1 MTIIFPGFRGAAV
14 LVAGMLLLTAGSA
27 VAQAKPTAEDAK
39 KFLEGAEKHLLDL
52 TIETGRAQWVQ
63 STYITLDTEV
73 IAAEANEKLVTAGV
87 DYAKQAARFDGVQLP
102 DDLRRRIELLKRALT
117 LAAPSDPAKTAELTQ
132 LAARLES
139 TYGSGEYCRQGG
151 ECLDL
156 EQLSDIIEK
165 SRDPKEL
172 LDVWAGWHAV
182 APAMREDYTRLV
194 SLANEGAGELGYKD
208 TGALWRSKYDME
220 PDEFAKEVDRLW
232 GQVKPLY
239 DSLHCHVRAKLNEK
253 YGKELVP
260 LDQPIPAHLLGN
272 MWAQSWDNLYD
283 MVAPPSADPGYNLTD
298 RLQAKKLDAKEMTRY
313 GERFFTSLGFAPLP
327 ETFWERSM
335 LTQPTDHDAVC
346 HASAWNITYQ
356 EDLRIKMCIQPNE
369 EDFRTIHHELGH
381 NMYQRAYNKLPFLYQ
396 DSANDG
402 FHEAVGDTIAL
413 SITPEYLKQVGLID
427 QIPDPSKDLGLLMRQ
442 ALEKVAFLPFGLLVD
457 QWRWQVF
464 SGQIQ
469 PAEYNESWWELREK
483 YQGVRAPIARSEK
496 DFDAAAKYHVAGN
509 VPYTRYFLAHILQ
522 YQMHEGLCKAA
533 GNKSPLHRCS
543 IYGNKEAGQR
553 LGKMLEMGLS
563 QPWPEA
569 LNAVTGTKQMDG
581 TAIVNYFAPLKTW
594 LDQQNKGRT
603 CGW

>member
-1 MTIIFPGFRGAAV
+1 MFPGFRGAAV

-39 KFLEGAEKHLLDL
+39 KFLEEAEKHLLDL
-52 TIETGRAQWVQ
+52 AIETGRAQWVQ
-63 STYITLDTEV
+63 STYITQDTEV

-87 DYAKQAARFDGVQLP
+87 DYAKQAARFDGVELP
-102 DDLRRRIELLKRALT
+102 GDLRRRIELLKRTLT
-117 LAAPSDPAKTAELTQ
+117 LAAPSDPAKTAELTR
-132 LAARLES
+132 LAASLES
-139 TYGSGEYCRQGG
+139 AYGSGEYCRPGG

-156 EQLSDIIEK
+156 EELSDIIEK

-172 LDVWAGWHAV
+172 LDVWTGWRTV
-182 APAMREDYTRLV
+182 TPGLKDDYARLV
-194 SLANEGAGELGYKD
+194 ALANEGASELGYKD
-208 TGALWRSKYDME
+208 SGALWRSKYDME
-220 PDEFAKEVDRLW
+220 PDEFAQEVDRLW

-239 DSLHCHVRAKLNEK
+239 DSLHCHVRAKLSEK

-260 LDQPIPAHLLGN
+260 LDQSIPAHLLGN

-298 RLQAKKLDAKEMTRY
+298 QLQAKKLDAKEMTRY

-335 LTQPTDHDAVC
+335 LTQPTDHNAVC
-346 HASAWNITYQ
+346 HASAWNINYQ
-356 EDLRIKMCIQPNE
+356 EDLRIKMCIQSNE

-381 NMYQRAYNKLPFLYQ
+381 NIYQRAYNDLPFLYQ

-427 QIPDPSKDLGLLMRQ
+427 QVPDPSKDLGLLMRQ

-464 SGQIQ
+464 SGQIK
-469 PAEYNESWWELREK
+469 PTEYNESWWELREK

-496 DFDAAAKYHVAGN
+496 DFDAAAKYHVAAN

-553 LGKMLEMGLS
+553 LAKMLEMGAS

-569 LNAVTGTKQMDG
+569 LNVVTGTKQMNG